1 MRNGLS
7 AVDNPSEILLSL
19 KTLLSGLGM
28 CACML
33 AGAMVFAEW
42 ILGPNDSPTHPFPY
56 IYLWRIYCSPFL
68 TATEKI
74 DDNLAMTKK
83 RDNESFLSDKEES
96 K

>member
-1 MRNGLS
+1 
-7 AVDNPSEILLSL
+7 
-19 KTLLSGLGM
+19 
-28 CACML
+28 ML

-96 K
+96 KWFEQGKGKYYDIKDTIMRSKVKWWHKSHN